1 MADLLHDENG
11 IEQGL
16 RDNDFASLANF
27 MDVLKP
33 TLGGGGGK
41 LREEF
46 ELHATD
52 RMKIVA
58 VYWITPSSEP
68 DRKHVNLRIE
78 QYKKNPTDLEFP
90 SEPVQKINLQ
100 DDDIGNLITS
110 AKAQSILKDSG
121 VSDRVIV
128 MKGETAGEVLSLTKR
143 DVGSIRHLVDSLT
156 DENIQILARR
166 VNPEIV
172 AKIDS
177 AIKYIAMEKS
187 LNWLSAKIEEDVDEA
202 AFQKW
207 FEENTWIF
215 GKNYV
220 HRVPKRTVGLESRA
234 DLIYISVDGFADLVE
249 LKKSVLAK
257 PILLPDA
264 SHKTFYPSAE
274 LSRALAQAMHY
285 LQVIEDHRL
294 QFVELVK
301 IPVLRPTITAV
312 IGRSNDWDEPMRKQ
326 LRILNS
332 TLLNIKVLTYDH
344 LLAMGN
350 NILQLYAPEEEIPL

>member
-1 MADLLHDENG
+1 
-11 IEQGL
+11 
-16 RDNDFASLANF
+16 

-33 TLGGGGGK
+33 KIGGGGGK

-46 ELHATD
+46 EVHATD
-52 RMKIVA
+52 WMKIVA
-58 VYWITPSSEP
+58 VYWVTESSEP
-68 DRKHVNLRIE
+68 GRKHVNLRIE
-78 QYKKNPTDLEFP
+78 QYKKKPTDSRFP
-90 SEPVQKINLQ
+90 EEPAQKINLQ
-100 DDDIGNLITS
+100 DDDIANLISS
-110 AKAQSILKDSG
+110 AKAQSILKDSD

-128 MKGETAGEVLSLTKR
+128 MKGEAAGEILKLTNR
-143 DVGSIRHLVDSLT
+143 DIASITQLVGSLT
-156 DENIQILARR
+156 DENIQALAKR

-172 AKIDS
+172 EKIDS
-177 AIKYIAMEKS
+177 AVKYIRMEKS
-187 LNWLSAKIEEDVDEA
+187 LSWLRAKIEEDVDEVV
-202 AFQKW
+202 FQKW
-207 FEENTWIF
+207 FEGNTWIF

-220 HRVPKRTVGLESRA
+220 HRVAKRTVGLESKA

-249 LKKSVLAK
+249 LKKSVLAR

-264 SHKTFYPSAE
+264 SHKTFYPSQE

-294 QFVELVK
+294 QLVK
-301 IPVLRPTITAV
+301 LVNIPVLRPTITII
-312 IGRSNDWDEPMRKQ
+312 IGRSNDWDDPAREQ

-350 NILQLYAPEEEIPL
+350 NILQLYEPADEIPF

>member
-1 MADLLHDENG
+1 
-11 IEQGL
+11 
-16 RDNDFASLANF
+16 

-33 TLGGGGGK
+33 TLGGGGGM

-46 ELHATD
+46 ILHATD

-58 VYWITPSSEP
+58 VYWIAPSSEP
-68 DRKHVNLRIE
+68 GRKHVNLRIE
-78 QYKKNPTDLEFP
+78 QYKKNPTDAEFP
-90 SEPVQKINLQ
+90 DQPAQKINLQ
-100 DDDIGNLITS
+100 DDDIGSLISS

-128 MKGETAGEVLSLTKR
+128 MKGEAVGEVLSLTKR
-143 DVGSIRHLVDSLT
+143 DIGSIKRLVDSLT
-156 DENIQILARR
+156 DENIQILAQR

-187 LNWLSAKIEEDVDEA
+187 LTWLSGKIEEDVDEA
-202 AFQKW
+202 VFQKW

-220 HRVPKRTVGLESRA
+220 RRVLKRTVGLESKA

-274 LSRALAQAMHY
+274 LSRSLAQAMHY

-294 QFVELVK
+294 QLVELVK
-301 IPVLRPTITAV
+301 IPVLRPTITIV
-312 IGRSNDWDEPMRKQ
+312 IGRSNDWPEATRKQ

-350 NILQLYAPEEEIPL
+350 NILQLYAPEEEIPF

>member
-1 MADLLHDENG
+1 M
-11 IEQGL
+11 
-16 RDNDFASLANF
+16 R
-27 MDVLKP
+27 V
-33 TLGGGGGK
+33 
-41 LREEF
+41 
-46 ELHATD
+46 
-52 RMKIVA
+52 VA
-58 VYWITPSSEP
+58 VYWIAPSSEP

-78 QYKKNPTDLEFP
+78 QYKKNPTDLRFP
-90 SEPVQKINLQ
+90 DEPVQKINLQ
-100 DDDIGNLITS
+100 DDDIANLISS
-110 AKAQSILKDSG
+110 AKAQSVLKDSG

-128 MKGETAGEVLSLTKR
+128 MKGEAAGEILKLTNR
-143 DVGSIRHLVDSLT
+143 DIASITQLVASLT
-156 DENIQILARR
+156 DDNIQALAKR

-172 AKIDS
+172 EKIDS
-177 AIKYIAMEKS
+177 AVKYIRMEES
-187 LNWLSAKIEEDVDEA
+187 LSWLRTKIEEDVDEA
-202 AFQKW
+202 VFQKW

-220 HRVPKRTVGLESRA
+220 HRVPKRNVGLESRA

-257 PILLPDA
+257 SILLPDA

-274 LSRALAQAMHY
+274 LSRALAQAIHY

-294 QFVELVK
+294 QLVELVK
-301 IPVLRPTITAV
+301 IPVLRPTITII
-312 IGRSNDWDEPMRKQ
+312 IGRSNNWDEPLRKQ

-350 NILQLYAPEEEIPL
+350 NILQLYAPAEEIPF

>member
-1 MADLLHDENG
+1 MKPAG
-11 IEQGL
+11 MV
-16 RDNDFASLANF
+16 

-33 TLGGGGGK
+33 KIGGGGGK

-46 ELHATD
+46 VIHSTD
-52 RMKIVA
+52 WMKIVA
-58 VYWITPSSEP
+58 VYWVTDSSEP
-68 DRKHVNLRIE
+68 GRKHVNLRIE
-78 QYKKNPTDLEFP
+78 QYKKNPKDPFFP
-90 SEPVQKINLQ
+90 EQPRHKINLE
-100 DDDIGNLITS
+100 DEGIENLISS
-110 AKAQSILKDSG
+110 ARAQTILKDSD

-128 MKGETAGEVLSLTKR
+128 LKGQAAGEILKLSNR
-143 DVGSIRHLVDSLT
+143 DIGAITELVGSLT
-156 DENIQILARR
+156 DENIQALAKR
-166 VNPEIV
+166 VNPETV
-172 AKIDS
+172 EKIDS
-177 AIKYIAMEKS
+177 AVKYIRMEKS
-187 LNWLSAKIEEDVDEA
+187 LNWLRGKIDEDVDEA
-202 AFQKW
+202 VFQKW
-207 FEENTWIF
+207 FDDNTWIF

-220 HRVPKRTVGLESRA
+220 DRVDKGTIGLQSRA

-264 SHKTFYPSAE
+264 SHKTFYPSQE

-294 QFVELVK
+294 QLVQLVK
-301 IPVLRPTITAV
+301 IPVLRPTITV
-312 IGRSNDWDEPMRKQ
+312 IIGRSDDWDDAMKEQ

-350 NILQLYAPEEEIPL
+350 NIVHLYAPDEDEIPF

>member
-1 MADLLHDENG
+1 
-11 IEQGL
+11 
-16 RDNDFASLANF
+16 
-27 MDVLKP
+27 MDMLKP
-33 TLGGGGGK
+33 MLGGGGGK

-78 QYKKNPTDLEFP
+78 QYKKNPTDPEFP

-100 DDDIGNLITS
+100 DDDIGNLISS

-143 DVGSIRHLVDSLT
+143 DIGSIRRLVDSLT
-156 DENIQILARR
+156 DENIQILAQR

-187 LNWLSAKIEEDVDEA
+187 LNWLSAKVAEDVDEA
-202 AFQKW
+202 VFQKW

-220 HRVPKRTVGLESRA
+220 HKVQKRTVGLESKA
-234 DLIYISVDGFADLVE
+234 DLIISVSTG
-249 LKKSVLAK
+249 S
-257 PILLPDA
+257 PILW
-264 SHKTFYPSAE
+264 S
-274 LSRALAQAMHY
+274 
-285 LQVIEDHRL
+285 
-294 QFVELVK
+294 
-301 IPVLRPTITAV
+301 
-312 IGRSNDWDEPMRKQ
+312 
-326 LRILNS
+326 
-332 TLLNIKVLTYDH
+332 
-344 LLAMGN
+344 
-350 NILQLYAPEEEIPL
+350 

>member
-1 MADLLHDENG
+1 
-11 IEQGL
+11 
-16 RDNDFASLANF
+16 

-46 ELHATD
+46 VLHATD

-68 DRKHVNLRIE
+68 DRKHVNLRLE
-78 QYKKNPTDLEFP
+78 QYKKNPTDPEFLD
-90 SEPVQKINLQ
+90 EPVQKINLQ
-100 DDDIGNLITS
+100 DDDIGNLISS
-110 AKAQSILKDSG
+110 AKAQSVLKDSG

-128 MKGETAGEVLSLTKR
+128 MKGEAAGEVLSLTKR
-143 DVGSIRHLVDSLT
+143 DIGSIRRLVDSLT
-156 DENIQILARR
+156 DENIQVLARR

-187 LNWLSAKIEEDVDEA
+187 LNWLSAKIEEDADEA
-202 AFQKW
+202 VFQKW

-220 HRVPKRTVGLESRA
+220 HRVPKRTVGLECRA

-257 PILLPDA
+257 PILLPDE
-264 SHKTFYPSAE
+264 SHKTLYPSAE

-294 QFVELVK
+294 QLVK
-301 IPVLRPTITAV
+301 LVNIPVLRPTITIV
-312 IGRSNDWDEPMRKQ
+312 IGRSNDWDAPMKEQ

-350 NILQLYAPEEEIPL
+350 NILRLYAPEKESRLDAY

>member
-1 MADLLHDENG
+1 
-11 IEQGL
+11 
-16 RDNDFASLANF
+16 

-46 ELHATD
+46 ILHATH

-78 QYKKNPTDLEFP
+78 QYKKNPTDPQFP
-90 SEPVQKINLQ
+90 DEPVHKINLQ
-100 DDDIGNLITS
+100 DDDIGNLISS
-110 AKAQSILKDSG
+110 ARAQSVLKDSG
-121 VSDRVIV
+121 VSDRIIV
-128 MKGETAGEVLSLTKR
+128 MKGEAAGEILRLSRR
-143 DVGSIRHLVDSLT
+143 DIASIRQLVDSLT
-156 DENIQILARR
+156 DADIQTLAQR

-172 AKIDS
+172 GKIDS

-187 LNWLSAKIEEDVDEA
+187 LNWLCAKIEEDVDEA
-202 AFQKW
+202 VFQKW

-249 LKKSVLAK
+249 LKKSIL
-257 PILLPDA
+257 PRSILLPDA
-264 SHKTFYPSAE
+264 SHKTFGE
-274 LSRALAQAMHY
+274 DSRFATD
-285 LQVIEDHRL
+285 DHNRH
-294 QFVELVK
+294 
-301 IPVLRPTITAV
+301 R
-312 IGRSNDWDEPMRKQ
+312 
-326 LRILNS
+326 
-332 TLLNIKVLTYDH
+332 TLK
-344 LLAMGN
+344 
-350 NILQLYAPEEEIPL
+350 

>member
-1 MADLLHDENG
+1 
-11 IEQGL
+11 
-16 RDNDFASLANF
+16 

-33 TLGGGGGK
+33 KLGGGSGL

-46 ELHATD
+46 ELHVTD
-52 RMKIVA
+52 RMRVVA
-58 VYWITPSSEP
+58 VYWIAPSSEP
-68 DRKHVNLRIE
+68 DRKHMNLRIE
-78 QYKKNPTDLEFP
+78 QYKKNPTDLRFP
-90 SEPVQKINLQ
+90 DEPVQKINLQ
-100 DDDIGNLITS
+100 DDDIANLISS
-110 AKAQSILKDSG
+110 AKAQSVLKDSG

-128 MKGETAGEVLSLTKR
+128 MKGEAAGEILKLTNR
-143 DVGSIRHLVDSLT
+143 DIASITQLVASLT
-156 DENIQILARR
+156 DENIQALAKR

-172 AKIDS
+172 EKIDS
-177 AIKYIAMEKS
+177 AVKYIRMEES
-187 LNWLSAKIEEDVDEA
+187 LSWLRTKIEEDVDEA
-202 AFQKW
+202 VFQKW

-234 DLIYISVDGFADLVE
+234 DLIYVSVDGFADLVE

-257 PILLPDA
+257 SILLPDA

-274 LSRALAQAMHY
+274 LSRALAQAIHY

-294 QFVELVK
+294 QLVELVK
-301 IPVLRPTITAV
+301 IPVLRPTITIV
-312 IGRSNDWDEPMRKQ
+312 IGRSNNWDEPLRKQ

-350 NILQLYAPEEEIPL
+350 NILQLYAPAEEIPF

>member
-1 MADLLHDENG
+1 MDLNSKRAMLSDERF
-11 IEQGL
+11 L
-16 RDNDFASLANF
+16 

-46 ELHATD
+46 QLHVTD

-58 VYWITPSSEP
+58 VYWITPSSDP

-78 QYKKNPTDLEFP
+78 QYKKNPTDPKFP
-90 SEPVQKINLQ
+90 DEPTQKINLE
-100 DDDIGNLITS
+100 DDDIGNLLSS

-128 MKGETAGEVLSLTKR
+128 MKGEAAGEILRLSKR
-143 DVGSIRHLVDSLT
+143 DIASIRQLVDSLT
-156 DENIQILARR
+156 DEDIQTLAKR

-187 LNWLSAKIEEDVDEA
+187 LNWLSAEVEQDVDEA
-202 AFQKW
+202 VFQKW

-220 HRVPKRTVGLESRA
+220 HRVAKRTVGLESKA

-294 QFVELVK
+294 QLVELVK
-301 IPVLRPTITAV
+301 IPVLRPTITII
-312 IGRSNDWDEPMRKQ
+312 IGRSNDWEEPTRKQ
-326 LRILNS
+326 LRLLNS

-350 NILQLYAPEEEIPL
+350 NILQLYAPEDEIPF

>member
-1 MADLLHDENG
+1 
-11 IEQGL
+11 
-16 RDNDFASLANF
+16 

-33 TLGGGGGK
+33 TLGGGSGM

-46 ELHATD
+46 VLHETD

-58 VYWITPSSEP
+58 VYWIAPSSEP
-68 DRKHVNLRIE
+68 NRKHVNLRIE
-78 QYKKNPTDLEFP
+78 QYKKNPTAPQFP
-90 SEPVQKINLQ
+90 DEPVQKINLQ
-100 DDDIGNLITS
+100 DDDIGNLISS
-110 AKAQSILKDSG
+110 AKAQSVLKDSD

-128 MKGETAGEVLSLTKR
+128 MKGEEAGELLRLTKR
-143 DVGSIRHLVDSLT
+143 DVGSIRRLVDSLSE
-156 DENIQILARR
+156 ENIQILAQR

-172 AKIDS
+172 EKIDS

-187 LNWLSAKIEEDVDEA
+187 LGWLSTKIEDDADESV
-202 AFQKW
+202 FQNW

-234 DLIYISVDGFADLVE
+234 DLIYVSVDGFVDLVE
-249 LKKSVLAK
+249 LKKPLLPKS
-257 PILLPDA
+257 ILLPDA

-285 LQVIEDHRL
+285 LRVIEDHRL
-294 QFVELVK
+294 QLVELVK
-301 IPVLRPTITAV
+301 IPVLRPTITIV
-312 IGRSNDWDEPMRKQ
+312 IGRSNGWDAAMKEQ

-344 LLAMGN
+344 LLAMGY
-350 NILQLYAPEEEIPL
+350 NILKLYAPQEEIPF

>member
-1 MADLLHDENG
+1 
-11 IEQGL
+11 
-16 RDNDFASLANF
+16 

-33 TLGGGGGK
+33 KLGGGSGL

-46 ELHATD
+46 ELHVTD
-52 RMKIVA
+52 RMRVVA
-58 VYWITPSSEP
+58 VYWIAPSSEP
-68 DRKHVNLRIE
+68 DRKHMNLRIE
-78 QYKKNPTDLEFP
+78 QYKKNPTDLRFP
-90 SEPVQKINLQ
+90 DEPVQKINLQ
-100 DDDIGNLITS
+100 DDDIANLISS
-110 AKAQSILKDSG
+110 AKAQSVLKDSG

-128 MKGETAGEVLSLTKR
+128 MKGEAAGEILKLTNR
-143 DVGSIRHLVDSLT
+143 DIASITQLVASLT
-156 DENIQILARR
+156 DDNIQALAKR

-172 AKIDS
+172 EKIDS
-177 AIKYIAMEKS
+177 AVKYIRMEES
-187 LNWLSAKIEEDVDEA
+187 LSWLRTKIEEDVDEA
-202 AFQKW
+202 VFQKW

-234 DLIYISVDGFADLVE
+234 DLIYVSVDGFADLVE

-257 PILLPDA
+257 SILLPDA

-274 LSRALAQAMHY
+274 LSRALAQAIHY

-294 QFVELVK
+294 QLVELVK
-301 IPVLRPTITAV
+301 IPVLRPTITIV
-312 IGRSNDWDEPMRKQ
+312 IGRSNNWDEPLRKQ

-350 NILQLYAPEEEIPL
+350 NILQLYAPAEEIPF

>member
-1 MADLLHDENG
+1 
-11 IEQGL
+11 
-16 RDNDFASLANF
+16 

-33 TLGGGGGK
+33 KIGGGGGK

-46 ELHATD
+46 EIHATD

-58 VYWITPSSEP
+58 VYWVTESSEP
-68 DRKHVNLRIE
+68 GRKHVNLRIE
-78 QYKKNPTDLEFP
+78 QYKKKPTDPCFP
-90 SEPVQKINLQ
+90 EEPTQKINLQ
-100 DDDIGNLITS
+100 DDDIANLISS
-110 AKAQSILKDSG
+110 AKAQSILKDSD

-128 MKGETAGEVLSLTKR
+128 MKGEVAGELLELTNR
-143 DVGSIRHLVDSLT
+143 DIASITQLVGSLT
-156 DENIQILARR
+156 DENIHALAQK

-172 AKIDS
+172 EKIDS
-177 AIKYIAMEKS
+177 AVKYIRMEKS
-187 LNWLSAKIEEDVDEA
+187 LGWLRAKIDEDVDEA
-202 AFQKW
+202 VFQKW
-207 FEENTWIF
+207 FDENTWVF

-220 HRVPKRTVGLESRA
+220 NRVDKGTIGLQSRA

-249 LKKSVLAK
+249 LKKSVLTR

-264 SHKTFYPSAE
+264 SHKTFYPSQE

-294 QFVELVK
+294 QLVKLVK
-301 IPVLRPTITAV
+301 IPVLRPTITII
-312 IGRSNDWDEPMRKQ
+312 IGRSNDWGDAMKEQ

-344 LLAMGN
+344 LLAMGE
-350 NILQLYAPEEEIPL
+350 NILNLYAPEDEIPF

>member
-1 MADLLHDENG
+1 
-11 IEQGL
+11 
-16 RDNDFASLANF
+16 

-33 TLGGGGGK
+33 KLGGGSGL

-46 ELHATD
+46 ELHVTD
-52 RMKIVA
+52 RMRVVA
-58 VYWITPSSEP
+58 VYWIAPSSEP

-78 QYKKNPTDLEFP
+78 QYKKNPTDLRFP
-90 SEPVQKINLQ
+90 DEPVQKINLQ
-100 DDDIGNLITS
+100 DDDIANLISS
-110 AKAQSILKDSG
+110 AKAQSVLKDSG

-128 MKGETAGEVLSLTKR
+128 MKGEAVGEILKLTNR
-143 DVGSIRHLVDSLT
+143 DIASITQLVASLT
-156 DENIQILARR
+156 DENIQALAKR

-172 AKIDS
+172 EKIGS
-177 AIKYIAMEKS
+177 AVKYIRMEKS
-187 LNWLSAKIEEDVDEA
+187 LSWLRAKIEEDVDEA
-202 AFQKW
+202 VFQKW

-215 GKNYV
+215 GKDYV
-220 HRVPKRTVGLESRA
+220 HKVPKRTVGLESRA
-234 DLIYISVDGFADLVE
+234 DLIYVSVDGFADLVE

-257 PILLPDA
+257 SILLPDA

-274 LSRALAQAMHY
+274 LSRALAQAIHY

-294 QFVELVK
+294 QLVELVK
-301 IPVLRPTITAV
+301 IPVLRPTITIV
-312 IGRSNDWDEPMRKQ
+312 IGRSNNWDKPLRKQ

-350 NILQLYAPEEEIPL
+350 NILQLYAPEEEISF